1 MRIDHDALA
10 LFEIF
15 CFRLSVMITFTMT
28 FDIPNVMLFVLSSGL
43 VPALA
48 GISHVAIQ
56 FPVYEY
62 LKDYFAEKGTFLL
75 WDQFQGTRTLIRG
88 SLHLTV

>member
-1 MRIDHDALA
+1 MCD
-10 LFEIF
+10 
-15 CFRLSVMITFTMT
+15 TN
-28 FDIPNVMLFVLSSGL
+28 NVMLFCWSSGI

-62 LKDYFAEKGTFLL
+62 LKEYFAQKGMSLFRA
-75 WDQFQGTRTLIRG
+75 QFIKIHALVRRCLASITRTYA
-88 SLHLTV
+88 LTVLRRRSRQR